1 MKINQ
6 AIKKLNEDYETL
18 DRIDGDAVIDPT
30 TAKAKKEAEEGKKNV
45 EKVMKET
52 TPEEIKDP
60 KMPKTKDLKAMG
72 LQEDYYHNYDLYDT
86 INNNKNFL
94 SKKMAEDDNF
104 LFRGNHNYFN
114 VSIYKMLFN
123 KNNFSIYL
131 DFKGDGGNTSVGDDS
146 DKIDLLFSC
155 YPHEL
160 DPYNYDEIKKSIKKQ
175 VIDRY
180 FFEVQSKVHI
190 EEYGGFITIYTPNE
204 IWTAKFL
211 DIVLQNAELYR
222 DIYNAIYNIQENL
235 VLSDIKTEDLKN
247 MSLQESL
254 NTLLEGYIEDTE
266 NHDFLVEYLDN
277 YGDLNRLEVA
287 DNNAQ
292 SFFNELA
299 NMNLVND
306 FSKIILFEIDD
317 ATVYKDQDY
326 DSIVDE
332 YDFDEFTG
340 EFTKKEESLNE
351 SSIINPMF
359 NSAEEYSVA
368 AKEWVENEG
377 DFKASITNDNKLNI
391 LFPDDTLLGSI
402 DMNELFKKVKEDIEW
417 SFDSDDDVVDLG
429 FGTSDETFW
438 TDLFWEEYDKLVED
452 AEENFEES
460 LIDKD
465 DDAFLSGG
473 LVLSEDENDWEI
485 SSTDNLELF
494 DDNDE
499 YNRKLAEVQMSN
511 FGKVYY
517 WVDTLEPL
525 EVEEVFDYDLEKS
538 LNEDSGQRAVRYFNK
553 QVNGK
558 LDGIERPTL
567 GDYIKALEE
576 E

>member
-30 TAKAKKEAEEGKKNV
+30 TAKAKKEAEEGRKNI

-72 LQEDYYHNYDLYDT
+72 LQE
-86 INNNKNFL
+86 
-94 SKKMAEDDNF
+94 
-104 LFRGNHNYFN
+104 
-114 VSIYKMLFN
+114 
-123 KNNFSIYL
+123 
-131 DFKGDGGNTSVGDDS
+131 
-146 DKIDLLFSC
+146 
-155 YPHEL
+155 
-160 DPYNYDEIKKSIKKQ
+160 
-175 VIDRY
+175 
-180 FFEVQSKVHI
+180 
-190 EEYGGFITIYTPNE
+190 
-204 IWTAKFL
+204 
-211 DIVLQNAELYR
+211 
-222 DIYNAIYNIQENL
+222 
-235 VLSDIKTEDLKN
+235 
-247 MSLQESL
+247 SL
-254 NTLLEGYIEDTE
+254 NTLMEGYIEDTE

-317 ATVYKDQDY
+317 ATIYKDQDY

-377 DFKASITNDNKLNI
+377 DFKASISNDNQLNI

-438 TDLFWEEYDKLVED
+438 TDLFWEEYDKLVEN

-494 DDNDE
+494 DDNE

-525 EVEEVFDYDLEKS
+525 EVEEVFDYDLEES